1 MNPDALSELA
11 PLVLD
16 YFRGE
21 RREML
26 SILGT
31 SAIMA
36 VAVVAFFKFSRDGF
50 AKGLMITVL
59 ACAALLS
66 ATAISLLIRD
76 TKLSQSIASGL
87 STSYATTIVQQEQSR
102 LVAVIDNYPRYRWAA
117 GAFGLAALSILALS
131 RQPWSHGVAAGLLLL
146 VVAQVIIDHYSE
158 RRARTYLDEI
168 ALVAR
173 KR

>member
-11 PLVLD
+11 PSVLD

-21 RREML
+21 RRETL

-36 VAVVAFFKFSRDGF
+36 VAVVAFFQFSRDGF

-66 ATAISLLIRD
+66 ATAISLLVRD

-87 STSYATTIVQQEQSR
+87 STSSATTIVQQEQSR
-102 LVAVIDNYPRYRWAA
+102 VVAVIDNYPRYRWAA
-117 GAFGLAALSILALS
+117 GAFGLAALSILAFS

-173 KR
+173 KQ

>member
-11 PLVLD
+11 PSVLD

-21 RREML
+21 RHETL
-26 SILGT
+26 LILGT

-36 VAVVAFFKFSRDGF
+36 IAVVAFFQFSRDGF

-59 ACAALLS
+59 ACAVLLS

-87 STSYATTIVQQEQSR
+87 STRSASTIVQQEQSR
-102 LVAVIDNYPRYRWAA
+102 VFAVIDKYPRYRWAA
-117 GAFGLAALSILALS
+117 GVFGLAALSILALS

-158 RRARTYLDEI
+158 RRARAYLDEI
-168 ALVAR
+168 TSSAR
-173 KR
+173 KH